1 MKQLAIIDDDPEIL
15 KLLEQYLTKNGFE
28 VKAFTDGESFLKA
41 DESDFSLIVL
51 DIGLPG
57 VDGLEVCK
65 RVRQKSNIP
74 IIMLTAASDDL
85 DRILG
90 LELGSDDY
98 MGKPFNPRELLAR
111 IKALLRRSEIKE
123 EDVDNNIVMNYAARS
138 AFIGG
143 QELELTGTEFD
154 LLCVFHK
161 QIGTVL
167 SRDEIGELLHGRK
180 IDPLDRSNDTIVSR
194 LRHKLSAH
202 FDGEV
207 MRVFQSI
214 GLSSEITSSSLVN
227 KGMLYKDLKSHT
239 LIDWCRSQDIG
250 PMA

>member
-15 KLLEQYLTKNGFE
+15 KLLEQYLTKNGFDVE
-28 VKAFTDGESFLKA
+28 AFTDGESFLKE
-41 DESDFSLIVL
+41 DESKFSLIVL

-57 VDGLEVCK
+57 MDGLEVCK
-65 RVRQKSNIP
+65 RVRQNSNIP

-180 IDPLDRSNDTIVSR
+180 VDPLDRSIDTIVSR

-202 FDGEV
+202 FDGEII
-207 MRVFQSI
+207 QSVR
-214 GLSSEITSSSLVN
+214 G
-227 KGMLYKDLKSHT
+227 KGYVLLLKS
-239 LIDWCRSQDIG
+239 
-250 PMA
+250 

>member
-1 MKQLAIIDDDPEIL
+1 MKHLAIIDDDPEIL
-15 KLLEQYLTKNGFE
+15 KLLEQYLTKNGFD
-28 VKAFTDGESFLKA
+28 VKAFTDGESFLKE
-41 DESDFSLIVL
+41 DESKFSLIVL

-57 VDGLEVCK
+57 MDGLEVCK
-65 RVRQKSNIP
+65 RVRQNSNIP

-180 IDPLDRSNDTIVSR
+180 VDPLDRSIDTIVSR

-202 FDGEV
+202 FDGEII
-207 MRVFQSI
+207 QSVR
-214 GLSSEITSSSLVN
+214 G
-227 KGMLYKDLKSHT
+227 KGYVLLLKS
-239 LIDWCRSQDIG
+239 
-250 PMA
+250 

>member
-57 VDGLEVCK
+57 IDGLEVCK

-180 IDPLDRSNDTIVSR
+180 VDPLDRSIDTIVSR
-194 LRHKLSAH
+194 LRHKLSSH
-202 FDGEV
+202 FDGEII
-207 MRVFQSI
+207 QSVR
-214 GLSSEITSSSLVN
+214 G
-227 KGMLYKDLKSHT
+227 KGYVLLLKS
-239 LIDWCRSQDIG
+239 
-250 PMA
+250 

>member
-15 KLLEQYLTKNGFE
+15 RLLDQYLTKNGFE
-28 VKAFTDGESFLKA
+28 VDAFTDGESFLKEG
-41 DESDFSLIVL
+41 ESKYSLIIL

-57 VDGLEVCK
+57 IDGLEVCK
-65 RVRQKSNIP
+65 KVRQNSNIP

-143 QELELTGTEFD
+143 KELELTGTEFD

-180 IDPLDRSNDTIVSR
+180 VDPLDRSIDTIVSR
-194 LRHKLSAH
+194 LRHKLSSH
-202 FDGEV
+202 FDGEII
-207 MRVFQSI
+207 QSVR
-214 GLSSEITSSSLVN
+214 G
-227 KGMLYKDLKSHT
+227 KGYVLLLKS
-239 LIDWCRSQDIG
+239 
-250 PMA
+250 

>member
-1 MKQLAIIDDDPEIL
+1 MKHLAIIDDDPEIL

-28 VKAFTDGESFLKA
+28 VRAFTDGESFLKE
-41 DESDFSLIVL
+41 DESNFSLIVL

-57 VDGLEVCK
+57 IDGLEVCK
-65 RVRQKSNIP
+65 RVRQNSNIP

-167 SRDEIGELLHGRK
+167 SRDEIGEMLHGRK
-180 IDPLDRSNDTIVSR
+180 IDPLDRSIDTIVSR

-202 FDGEV
+202 FDGEII
-207 MRVFQSI
+207 QSVR
-214 GLSSEITSSSLVN
+214 G
-227 KGMLYKDLKSHT
+227 KGYVLLLKS
-239 LIDWCRSQDIG
+239 
-250 PMA
+250 

>member
-1 MKQLAIIDDDPEIL
+1 MKHLAIIDDDPEIL

-57 VDGLEVCK
+57 IDGLEVCK
-65 RVRQKSNIP
+65 RVRQNSNIP

-180 IDPLDRSNDTIVSR
+180 VDPLDRSIDTIVSR
-194 LRHKLSAH
+194 LRHKLSSH
-202 FDGEV
+202 FDGEII
-207 MRVFQSI
+207 QSVR
-214 GLSSEITSSSLVN
+214 G
-227 KGMLYKDLKSHT
+227 KGYVLLLKS
-239 LIDWCRSQDIG
+239 
-250 PMA
+250 

>member
-15 KLLEQYLTKNGFE
+15 KLLDQYLTKNGFE
-28 VKAFTDGESFLKA
+28 VDAFTDGESFLKEG
-41 DESDFSLIVL
+41 ESKYSLIIL

-57 VDGLEVCK
+57 IDGLEVCK
-65 RVRQKSNIP
+65 RVRQNSNIP

-123 EDVDNNIVMNYAARS
+123 KDVDNNIVMNYAARS
-138 AFIGG
+138 AFIDGK
-143 QELELTGTEFD
+143 ELELTGTEFD

-161 QIGTVL
+161 QIGKVL
-167 SRDEIGELLHGRK
+167 SRDEIGELLHGRRV
-180 IDPLDRSNDTIVSR
+180 DPLDSSIDTIVSS
-194 LRHKLSAH
+194 LRHKMSSH
-202 FDGEV
+202 FDGEII
-207 MRVFQSI
+207 QSVR
-214 GLSSEITSSSLVN
+214 G
-227 KGMLYKDLKSHT
+227 KGYVLLMKN
-239 LIDWCRSQDIG
+239 
-250 PMA
+250 

>member
-1 MKQLAIIDDDPEIL
+1 
-15 KLLEQYLTKNGFE
+15 LLDQYLTKNGFE
-28 VKAFTDGESFLKA
+28 VDAFTDGESFLKEG
-41 DESDFSLIVL
+41 ESKYSLIIL

-57 VDGLEVCK
+57 IDGLEVCK
-65 RVRQKSNIP
+65 KVRQNSNIP

-123 EDVDNNIVMNYAARS
+123 TDVDNNIVMNYAARS

-143 QELELTGTEFD
+143 KELELTGTEFD

-161 QIGTVL
+161 QIGKVL
-167 SRDEIGELLHGRK
+167 SRDEIGELLHGRRV
-180 IDPLDRSNDTIVSR
+180 DPLDRSIDTIVSR
-194 LRHKLSAH
+194 LRHKLSSH
-202 FDGEV
+202 FDGEII
-207 MRVFQSI
+207 QSVR
-214 GLSSEITSSSLVN
+214 G
-227 KGMLYKDLKSHT
+227 KGYVLLMKS
-239 LIDWCRSQDIG
+239 
-250 PMA
+250 

>member
-15 KLLEQYLTKNGFE
+15 KLLDQYLTKNGFE
-28 VKAFTDGESFLKA
+28 VEAFTDGESFLKK
-41 DESDFSLIVL
+41 DVNKFSLIVL

-57 VDGLEVCK
+57 IDGLEVCK
-65 RVRQKSNIP
+65 RMRQNSNIP

-123 EDVDNNIVMNYAARS
+123 EDVDNNIVMNYAASS

-143 QELELTGTEFD
+143 EELELTGTEFD

-180 IDPLDRSNDTIVSR
+180 VDPLDRSIDTIVSR
-194 LRHKLSAH
+194 LRHKLSSH
-202 FDGEV
+202 FDGEII
-207 MRVFQSI
+207 QSVR
-214 GLSSEITSSSLVN
+214 G
-227 KGMLYKDLKSHT
+227 KGYVLLLKS
-239 LIDWCRSQDIG
+239 
-250 PMA
+250 

>member
-1 MKQLAIIDDDPEIL
+1 MKHLAIIDDDPEIL

-28 VKAFTDGESFLKA
+28 VRAFIDGESFLKEDA
-41 DESDFSLIVL
+41 SNFSLIVL

-57 VDGLEVCK
+57 IDGLEVCK
-65 RVRQKSNIP
+65 RVRQTSNIP

-123 EDVDNNIVMNYAARS
+123 EDVDNNIVMNFAARS

-167 SRDEIGELLHGRK
+167 SRDEIGEMLHGRK
-180 IDPLDRSNDTIVSR
+180 VDPLDRSIDTIVSR
-194 LRHKLSAH
+194 LRHKLSSH
-202 FDGEV
+202 FDGEII
-207 MRVFQSI
+207 QSVR
-214 GLSSEITSSSLVN
+214 G
-227 KGMLYKDLKSHT
+227 KGYVLLLKS
-239 LIDWCRSQDIG
+239 
-250 PMA
+250 

>member
-1 MKQLAIIDDDPEIL
+1 MKHLAIIDDDPEIL
-15 KLLEQYLTKNGFE
+15 KLLEQYLTINGFE
-28 VKAFTDGESFLKA
+28 VRAFTDGESFLKA

-57 VDGLEVCK
+57 IDGLEVCK

-167 SRDEIGELLHGRK
+167 SRDEIGEMLHGRK
-180 IDPLDRSNDTIVSR
+180 IDPLDRSIDTIVSR

-202 FDGEV
+202 FDGEII
-207 MRVFQSI
+207 QSVR
-214 GLSSEITSSSLVN
+214 G
-227 KGMLYKDLKSHT
+227 KGYVLLLKS
-239 LIDWCRSQDIG
+239 
-250 PMA
+250 

>member
-1 MKQLAIIDDDPEIL
+1 MKHLAIIDDDPEIL

-28 VKAFTDGESFLKA
+28 VRAFTDGESFLKE
-41 DESDFSLIVL
+41 DESNFSLIVL

-57 VDGLEVCK
+57 IDGLEVCK
-65 RVRQKSNIP
+65 RVRQNSNIP

-167 SRDEIGELLHGRK
+167 SRDEIGELLHGREV
-180 IDPLDRSNDTIVSR
+180 DPLDRSIDTVVSR
-194 LRHKLSAH
+194 LRHKWSNH
-202 FDGEV
+202 FDGEII
-207 MRVFQSI
+207 QSVR
-214 GLSSEITSSSLVN
+214 G
-227 KGMLYKDLKSHT
+227 KGYVLLLKS
-239 LIDWCRSQDIG
+239 
-250 PMA
+250 

>member
-15 KLLEQYLTKNGFE
+15 KLLNQYLTKNGFE
-28 VKAFTDGESFLKA
+28 VDAFEDGESFLKQ
-41 DESDFSLIVL
+41 DLNKFSLIVL

-57 VDGLEVCK
+57 IDGLEVCK
-65 RVRQKSNIP
+65 RVRQNSNIP

-111 IKALLRRSEIKE
+111 IKALLRRSEIKD

-143 QELELTGTEFD
+143 EELELTGTEFD

-167 SRDEIGELLHGRK
+167 SRDEIGEMLHGRK
-180 IDPLDRSNDTIVSR
+180 IDPLDRSIDTIVSR

-202 FDGEV
+202 FDGEII
-207 MRVFQSI
+207 QSVR
-214 GLSSEITSSSLVN
+214 G
-227 KGMLYKDLKSHT
+227 KGYVLLLKS
-239 LIDWCRSQDIG
+239 
-250 PMA
+250 

>member
-15 KLLEQYLTKNGFE
+15 KLLDQYLTKNGFE
-28 VKAFTDGESFLKA
+28 VEAFTDGESFLKK
-41 DESDFSLIVL
+41 DVNKFSLIVL

-57 VDGLEVCK
+57 IDGLEVCK
-65 RVRQKSNIP
+65 RVRQNSNIP

-143 QELELTGTEFD
+143 EELELTGTEFD

-180 IDPLDRSNDTIVSR
+180 VDPLDRSIDTIVSR
-194 LRHKLSAH
+194 LRHKLSSH
-202 FDGEV
+202 FDGEII
-207 MRVFQSI
+207 QSVR
-214 GLSSEITSSSLVN
+214 G
-227 KGMLYKDLKSHT
+227 KGYVLLLKS
-239 LIDWCRSQDIG
+239 
-250 PMA
+250 

>member
-15 KLLEQYLTKNGFE
+15 KLLDQYLTKNGFE
-28 VKAFTDGESFLKA
+28 VEAFTDGESFLKK
-41 DESDFSLIVL
+41 DVKKFSLIVL

-57 VDGLEVCK
+57 IDGLEVCK
-65 RVRQKSNIP
+65 RVRQNSNIP

-143 QELELTGTEFD
+143 KELELTGTEFD

-180 IDPLDRSNDTIVSR
+180 VDPLDRSIDTIVSR
-194 LRHKLSAH
+194 LRHKLSSH
-202 FDGEV
+202 FDGEII
-207 MRVFQSI
+207 QSVR
-214 GLSSEITSSSLVN
+214 G
-227 KGMLYKDLKSHT
+227 KGYVLLLKS
-239 LIDWCRSQDIG
+239 
-250 PMA
+250 

>member
-1 MKQLAIIDDDPEIL
+1 MKHLAIIDDDPEIL

-28 VKAFTDGESFLKA
+28 VRAFTEGESLLKEDA
-41 DESDFSLIVL
+41 SNFSLIVL

-57 VDGLEVCK
+57 IDGLEVCK
-65 RVRQKSNIP
+65 RVRQTSNIP

-167 SRDEIGELLHGRK
+167 SRDEIGEMLHGRK
-180 IDPLDRSNDTIVSR
+180 VDPLDRSIDTIVSR
-194 LRHKLSAH
+194 LRHKLSSH
-202 FDGEV
+202 FDGEII
-207 MRVFQSI
+207 QSVR
-214 GLSSEITSSSLVN
+214 G
-227 KGMLYKDLKSHT
+227 KGYVLLLKS
-239 LIDWCRSQDIG
+239 
-250 PMA
+250 

>member
-1 MKQLAIIDDDPEIL
+1 MKHLAIIDDDPEIL

-28 VKAFTDGESFLKA
+28 VRAFTDGESFLKV

-57 VDGLEVCK
+57 IDGLEVCK

-180 IDPLDRSNDTIVSR
+180 IDPLDRSIDTIVSR

-202 FDGEV
+202 FDGEII
-207 MRVFQSI
+207 QSVR
-214 GLSSEITSSSLVN
+214 G
-227 KGMLYKDLKSHT
+227 KGYVLLLKS
-239 LIDWCRSQDIG
+239 
-250 PMA
+250 

>member
-15 KLLEQYLTKNGFE
+15 KLLDQYLTKNGFE
-28 VKAFTDGESFLKA
+28 VEAFTDGESFLKK
-41 DESDFSLIVL
+41 DVNKFSLIVL

-57 VDGLEVCK
+57 IDGLEVCK
-65 RVRQKSNIP
+65 RVRQNSNIP

-180 IDPLDRSNDTIVSR
+180 VDPLDRSIDTIVSR

-202 FDGEV
+202 FDGEII
-207 MRVFQSI
+207 QSVR
-214 GLSSEITSSSLVN
+214 G
-227 KGMLYKDLKSHT
+227 KGYVLLLKS
-239 LIDWCRSQDIG
+239 
-250 PMA
+250 

>member
-15 KLLEQYLTKNGFE
+15 KLLDQYLTKNGFE
-28 VKAFTDGESFLKA
+28 VDAFTDGESFLKEG
-41 DESDFSLIVL
+41 ESKYSLIIL

-57 VDGLEVCK
+57 IDGLEVCK
-65 RVRQKSNIP
+65 RVRQNSNIP

-123 EDVDNNIVMNYAARS
+123 KDVDNNIVMNYAARS
-138 AFIGG
+138 AFIDGK
-143 QELELTGTEFD
+143 ELELTGTEFD

-161 QIGTVL
+161 QIGKVL
-167 SRDEIGELLHGRK
+167 SRDEIGELLHGRRV
-180 IDPLDRSNDTIVSR
+180 DPLDRSIDTIVSR
-194 LRHKLSAH
+194 LRHKLSSH
-202 FDGEV
+202 FDGEII
-207 MRVFQSI
+207 QSVR
-214 GLSSEITSSSLVN
+214 G
-227 KGMLYKDLKSHT
+227 KGYVLLLKN
-239 LIDWCRSQDIG
+239 
-250 PMA
+250 

>member
-1 MKQLAIIDDDPEIL
+1 MKQLAIVDDDPEIL
-15 KLLEQYLTKNGFE
+15 KLLDQYLTKNGFE
-28 VKAFTDGESFLKA
+28 VEAFTDGESFLKK
-41 DESDFSLIVL
+41 DVNKFSLIVL

-57 VDGLEVCK
+57 IDGLEVCK
-65 RVRQKSNIP
+65 RVRQNSNIP

-143 QELELTGTEFD
+143 EELELTGTEFD

-180 IDPLDRSNDTIVSR
+180 VEPLDRSIDTIVSR
-194 LRHKLSAH
+194 LRHKLSSH
-202 FDGEV
+202 FDGEII
-207 MRVFQSI
+207 QSVR
-214 GLSSEITSSSLVN
+214 G
-227 KGMLYKDLKSHT
+227 KGYVLLLKS
-239 LIDWCRSQDIG
+239 
-250 PMA
+250 

>member
-28 VKAFTDGESFLKA
+28 VRAFTDGESFLKV

-57 VDGLEVCK
+57 IDGLEVCK
-65 RVRQKSNIP
+65 RVRQNSNIP

-167 SRDEIGELLHGRK
+167 SRDEIGEMLHGRT
-180 IDPLDRSNDTIVSR
+180 IDPLDRSIDTIVSR

-202 FDGEV
+202 FDGEII
-207 MRVFQSI
+207 QSVR
-214 GLSSEITSSSLVN
+214 G
-227 KGMLYKDLKSHT
+227 KGYVLLLKS
-239 LIDWCRSQDIG
+239 
-250 PMA
+250 

>member
-15 KLLEQYLTKNGFE
+15 KLLDQYLTKNGFE
-28 VKAFTDGESFLKA
+28 VEAFTDGESFFKK
-41 DESDFSLIVL
+41 DVSKFSLIVL

-57 VDGLEVCK
+57 IDGLEVCK
-65 RVRQKSNIP
+65 RVRQNSNIP

-143 QELELTGTEFD
+143 EELELTGTEFD

-180 IDPLDRSNDTIVSR
+180 VDPLDRSIDTIVSR
-194 LRHKLSAH
+194 LRHKLSSH
-202 FDGEV
+202 FDGEII
-207 MRVFQSI
+207 QSVR
-214 GLSSEITSSSLVN
+214 G
-227 KGMLYKDLKSHT
+227 KGYVLLLKS
-239 LIDWCRSQDIG
+239 
-250 PMA
+250 